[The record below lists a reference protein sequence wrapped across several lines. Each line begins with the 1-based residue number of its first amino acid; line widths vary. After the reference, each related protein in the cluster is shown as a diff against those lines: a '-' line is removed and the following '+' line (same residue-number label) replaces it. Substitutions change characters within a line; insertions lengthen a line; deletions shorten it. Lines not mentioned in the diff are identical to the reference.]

1 MTIKDL
7 LQKIDLL
14 GNRFSFEINSSKTQK
29 TAIFGVFSI
38 LLYISSFILAFMF
51 GKEVYERK
59 LPSVYLMNERVKKS
73 EVFLRNFP
81 LFFKFCWVNGTL
93 LSNLE
98 DYFDFQIT
106 NMHFDDNYNITYEF
120 LQPTTNCS
128 SSLFSSSNPELL
140 NKILSKNEEYMCVDT
155 TKNNTNSSFYNGFSD
170 YNSANVKFEVFRCN
184 PKVRKCAENIESLMK
199 EIYVVPT
206 FINSYVDSSNYTN
219 PVQYY
224 ISSFAIQTTDEISKF
239 ITLYFEKSLYSSD
252 NGFLLEDIYTDVF
265 VMLKTML
272 TDVNSNKIGD
282 KIKMLHFNLACPNIR
297 SVIKRNYLKIQ
308 DLIAKVGGLVKGLLL
323 IVSVLTFNYNS
334 FLYNTSIYRILKKRF
349 GIEKDKK
356 DNEISHNNYLKATKT
371 IEKTSKTSKIQ
382 ENNIKKQEDFEN
394 ISDDNSK
401 KQINNLNEAIKL
413 SMTSIKNIEFDY
425 EIDYVDFIK
434 GTVFGFLYKKKREEC
449 KRIMKT
455 IEKGVNFENLIR
467 INFKNYDYLD
477 KSEQG

>member
-1 MTIKDL
+1 
-7 LQKIDLL
+7 
-14 GNRFSFEINSSKTQK
+14 
-29 TAIFGVFSI
+29 
-38 LLYISSFILAFMF
+38 MF

-73 EVFLRNFP
+73 EVLMREFP

-93 LSNLE
+93 LSNLD

-120 LQPTTNCS
+120 LQPTTNCTP
-128 SSLFSSSNPELL
+128 SLFSSSNPELL

-155 TKNNTNSSFYNGFSD
+155 RKNNTNSSFYNGFSD

-184 PKVRKCAENIESLMK
+184 PKVRKCADNIETLMK

-206 FINSYVDSSNYTN
+206 FINLYVDSSNYTN

-252 NGFLLEDIYTDVF
+252 NGFLLEDIYTDEF

-272 TDVNSNKIGD
+272 TDVNSNQIGD
-282 KIKMLHFNLACPNIR
+282 KIKMLHFNLSCPNIR
-297 SVIKRNYLKIQ
+297 SIIKRNYLKIQ

-334 FLYNTSIYRILKKRF
+334 FLYNTYIYRILKKKF
-349 GIEKDKK
+349 GKTDEDSQKKNKEK
-356 DNEISHNNYLKATKT
+356 EIRPNNYMKTTKK
-371 IEKTSKTSKIQ
+371 ISKTQ
-382 ENNIKKQEDFEN
+382 ENNIKKQEDLEN
-394 ISDDNSK
+394 ISNDNTK
-401 KQINNLNEAIKL
+401 KQIHINDHEAIKI
-413 SMTSIKNIEFDY
+413 SMTTKKNIEFDY
-425 EIDYVDFIK
+425 EIDYIDYIK
-434 GTVFGFLYKKKREEC
+434 GTVFGFIFKKKREEC
-449 KRIMKT
+449 KVIMKT
-455 IEKGVNFENLIR
+455 IEKGVTFDNLIK
-467 INFKNYDYLD
+467 INFKNYDYFLD
-477 KSEQG
+477 RSEDEVS